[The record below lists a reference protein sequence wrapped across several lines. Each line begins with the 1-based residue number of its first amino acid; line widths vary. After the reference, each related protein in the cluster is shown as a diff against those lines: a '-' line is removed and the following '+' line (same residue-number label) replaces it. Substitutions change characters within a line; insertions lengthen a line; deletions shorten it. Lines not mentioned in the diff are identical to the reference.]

1 MQMTTCWIEVGTE
14 YNQLMAFAK
23 DLALFTFQMY
33 LSSSQKLSY
42 SQEENQDPFL
52 QLVTESLGLTW

>member
-14 YNQLMAFAK
+14 YNQLMAFVK